1 MTTAPHQIVRRK
13 IGLLE
18 VGVVLAIVGVLALI
32 VYGIVQSE
40 RKKRAHHDDRMKV
53 LLIQAMLPNWNDFGG
68 RLPPAQVRNASG
80 EVLYSW
86 RFALL
91 TIILP
96 DVGVAGFY
104 GQIPAPDQPW
114 TAKANER
121 FTHPPFNEPQVG
133 PPDFIDPTRPGCRAR
148 FAAITGP
155 GTAFD
160 DNQPTGLQSP
170 HTSKSAGIVP
180 SHTILFVEV
189 RNCAKHYMEPGGDLD
204 VRTMDHTVGK
214 GTGNDPSGVYPDG
227 FWVGFA
233 DRQAWYLSHDVPFD
247 TLSHFFTLDSAS
259 RHNRKTELAKYRLY
273 TAQDDSSSD

>member
-1 MTTAPHQIVRRK
+1 MTTAPDQIARHK

-32 VYGIVQSE
+32 VFGFVDSE
-40 RKKRAHHDDRMKV
+40 WKKRAHRQDRMKV
-53 LLIQAMLPNWNDFGG
+53 LLVSNFIANWNDANA
-68 RLPPAQVRNASG
+68 RLPPAQIRNAKG
-80 EVLYSW
+80 EPLYSW

-91 TIILP
+91 TMVIP
-96 DVGVAGFY
+96 AFSGYY
-104 GQIPAPDQPW
+104 GQVTAPDEPW
-114 TAKANER
+114 NAAANER
-121 FTHPPFNEPQVG
+121 FTHPPFPEEMAG
-133 PPDFIDPTRPGCRAR
+133 PHDLIDPTRPGCRAR

-160 DNQPTGLQSP
+160 DNEPTGLESP
-170 HTSKSAGIVP
+170 NTSKSVRIVAGQI
-180 SHTILFVEV
+180 ILFVEV
-189 RNCAKHYMEPGGDLD
+189 RNCPKHYMEPGGDLD

-233 DRQAWYLSHDVPFD
+233 DGEAWYLSHDTPFD

-259 RHNRKTELAKYRLY
+259 RHNREIELAKYRLY
-273 TAQDDSSSD
+273 TARN